1 MKRSFQLLN
10 LVLVIL
16 LVAGPLSAKKP
27 KLKNVE
33 KAINAAY
40 NTFAPTGLAVAILK
54 DGEIIYK
61 DSWGYANV
69 ETQEVVET
77 DHLFNIA
84 SCSKAFTAAALALLV
99 EDGKVAWD
107 DLVKTH
113 LPEFKLSDTYIS
125 DHLRLK
131 DLLTH
136 RSGLG
141 TFYGDLLWYGT
152 EYSDEEIME
161 RMQYLPV
168 TNDFRG
174 KFGYQNN
181 MYMLAGLIIK
191 RKTGKSWSE
200 FVQERLFTPLEMTE
214 TRPSNDEL
222 EEGQEIALPH
232 LQGKLQKRY
241 DFEGTK
247 PAASI
252 YSSVEELTHW
262 AEMLI
267 NKGTYK
273 GKQVLDPKTVQ
284 ALFTPETLQ
293 NVDDELRSRGSHFK
307 AYGLGWGLFDYGG
320 RMVAE
325 HDGGMPGYISK
336 VTIVPQEKMA
346 IVVLNNGFDFFIN
359 DVIRYLVLDEYLGVE
374 PMDWIK
380 IYNGYKTG
388 YTGYMEAQVKSR
400 EASRELDTQPSQPY
414 VSYCGTFEDKMY
426 GKAQIKLDEGELY
439 IKLLPTAKFFH
450 GKMSHWHHDSFKVQ
464 FDDEFLPY
472 ALINFELDSDKNVT
486 GFKIDLPNPDFHFFN
501 LNFESLE

>member
-1 MKRSFQLLN
+1 MKKSFQILSLF
-10 LVLVIL
+10 LIIL
-16 LVAGPLSAKKP
+16 LFSGPLAAKKP

-33 KAINAAY
+33 KGINAAY
-40 NTFAPTGLAVAILK
+40 DAFAPTGLAVAILK

-61 DSWGYANV
+61 DSWGYANT
-69 ETQEVVET
+69 ESQEVVET

-99 EDGKVAWD
+99 EDGKVAWE

-131 DLLTH
+131 DLLCH

-152 EYSDEEIME
+152 DYSDEEIMR
-161 RMQYLPV
+161 RMQYLPI

-174 KFGYQNN
+174 GYGYQNN
-181 MYMLAGLIIK
+181 MFMLAGLIIE
-191 RKTGKSWSE
+191 RKTGKTWSE
-200 FVQERLFTPLEMTE
+200 FVQERIFTPLSMTE

-222 EEGQEIALPH
+222 EEGQHIARGHLKGEILPI
-232 LQGKLQKRY
+232 Y
-241 DFEGTK
+241 DFKGTK

-267 NKGTYK
+267 NNGKYK
-273 GKQVLDPKTVQ
+273 GKQIMAPKTVQ

-293 NVDDELRSRGSHFK
+293 NLDDELRSRGSHFK
-307 AYGLGWGLFDYGG
+307 AYGLGWKLFDYGG

-336 VTIVPQEKMA
+336 VAIVPEEKLA
-346 IVVLNNGFDFFIN
+346 IVILNNGFDFFIN
-359 DVIRYLVLDEYLGVE
+359 DVIRYLVFDEYLGVE

-380 IYNGYKTG
+380 IYKGYLTG
-388 YTGYMEAQVKSR
+388 YNGYMEANAKNRESSR
-400 EASRELDTQPSQPY
+400 ETGTKPSQPY

-426 GKAQIKLDEGELY
+426 GQAEVKLNEGELF
-439 IKLLPTAKFFH
+439 IKLLPTEKYFY
-450 GKMSHWHHDSFKVQ
+450 GQLSHWHHDSFKVQ
-464 FDDEFLPY
+464 FDDPFLPF
-472 ALINFELDSDKNVT
+472 ALINFELDDDGSVT

-501 LNFESLE
+501 LHFESLE